1 MPIKL
6 TTEIAAKTINYDT
19 IICIASYII
28 TGSVMSNLLDITMS
42 YIGSFLTLTSIAIF
56 VFYIK
61 KWLAKKDAEINKNGG
76 FISFIKALVKKE
88 CKDNCIK

>member
-1 MPIKL
+1 MPIKS
-6 TTEIAAKTINYDT
+6 TTEVLMKTVNYDT
-19 IICIASYII
+19 IICITSYII

-42 YIGSFLTLTSIAIF
+42 YMGSFLTLTSIAIF

-76 FISFIKALVKKE
+76 FFSFIKALVKKE
-88 CKDNCIK
+88 YKDNCKK

>member
-6 TTEIAAKTINYDT
+6 TTEIAAKSINYDT
-19 IICIASYII
+19 IICISSYII
-28 TGSVMSNLLDITMS
+28 TGSVMSNLLDMTMS

-76 FISFIKALVKKE
+76 FLSFVKALFKKE
-88 CKDNCIK
+88 YKDNCVK